1 MGKII
6 LNEEEVARAR
16 NLYIEGKSISS
27 IAKILKVSYSV
38 IYKVINRVEPYRKT
52 V

>member
-1 MGKII
+1 MGKLA
-6 LNEEEVARAR
+6 LNKKEVARAR

-27 IAKILKVSYSV
+27 IAKILKVSYFV
-38 IYKVINRVEPYRKT
+38 IYKVINRMEPYEKI